1 MILIADSGG
10 TKCHWAVAGGRGV
23 EVIPT
28 RGINPV
34 TMPPAEAAA
43 VLYDELLPQ
52 LRGVQICRI
61 YFYGAGCIAGAAA
74 TAELERTVKKVFPAA
89 EVEVQG
95 DMLGAARA
103 LCGHERGIAC
113 ILGTGS
119 NSALYDGAR
128 LAANVPPLGYI
139 LGDEGGGACIGRMVV
154 ADALKGLMSRRT
166 VERLYEECGTSYAE
180 IIENVYRRP
189 NANRYLASFVPFVA
203 RHIGQPEVARCVD
216 RAFEAFVERN
226 LLQYDGIT
234 STPVHF
240 TGGVAAVFENRLREV
255 LGRYSIAVGRIEA
268 SPIGGMVRYHTD
280 GK

>member
-10 TKCHWAVAGGRGV
+10 TKCHWAVVGDRGV

-43 VLYDELLPQ
+43 VLCDELLPH
-52 LRGVQICRI
+52 LHGADICEI
-61 YFYGAGCIAGAAA
+61 HFYGAGCIAGAAA
-74 TAELERTVKKVFPAA
+74 TAELERTIREVFPTA
-89 EVEVQG
+89 ETEVQS

-103 LCGHERGIAC
+103 LCGHGRGIAC

-119 NSALYDGAR
+119 NSALYDGER
-128 LAANVPPLGYI
+128 LACNVPPLGYI

-154 ADALKGLMSRRT
+154 ADAMKGLMPRRT
-166 VERLYEECGTSYAE
+166 VEGLYEECGTSYTE

-189 NANRYLASFVPFVA
+189 NANRYLASFVPFAA

-216 RAFEAFVERN
+216 RAFESFVERN